1 MLTSLRIEN
10 FAIID
15 RLELE
20 FGPGLVT
27 LTGETGAGKSIVLD
41 ALETLLGGKADASFV
56 RSGAERASVEGVF
69 SLPEE
74 IRPAVET
81 ILEREDLSDDP
92 RYLTLERDIRRE
104 GRASA
109 RVNGH
114 SASLALLKE
123 LGAYLVDI
131 HGQSEHLSLLDVRS
145 HQGLLDRYAG
155 SEALLKEYTATYR
168 QILEVRRGLEELR
181 AAERDA
187 ARRSDLLE
195 YQAKEI
201 EAAHLQADEEET
213 LRQDRTRLANA
224 ESLAGLTQEAL
235 AALDEGSPESP
246 AVSDLLGQV
255 THALAGLSRI
265 DPTRAELEQEAEQ
278 ALESLADVAREL
290 RNYAEQIEFNPKRLE
305 QIEERLDLISN
316 LKRKYGG
323 TIAAVLAFGET
334 ARRQLDTIAHAG
346 ERIAELED
354 TEGRLLGTLAGQA
367 EALSQR
373 RQAVIGELGRA
384 IETEL
389 NDLRMP
395 GARFAVDMQ
404 VREDPRGVS
413 IAGRR
418 LAFDAS
424 GVDQIE
430 FLIAPNPGEG
440 LNSLA
445 RTASGGETSR
455 LMLALKNVLAQADT
469 IPTLVF
475 DEIDQGIGGRVGAVV
490 GHKLWQLGRCHQV
503 LCVTHLAQLAGFGE
517 QHFKVEKRVD
527 NGRTHTAVELMQGS
541 ARREELAQM
550 LGGVSEGTLRSA
562 DEILKMVAEV
572 TSAD

>member
-1 MLTSLRIEN
+1 MLTSLRIDN

-15 RLELE
+15 HLELS

-41 ALETLLGGKADASFV
+41 ALESLLGGKADASSV

-69 SLPEE
+69 SISDELRGP
-74 IRPAVET
+74 IDA
-81 ILEREDLSDDP
+81 ILEREDLVDDP
-92 RYLTLERDIRRE
+92 HFLTLERDIRRE
-104 GRASA
+104 GRTSA

-114 SASLALLKE
+114 SASLPLLKE

-131 HGQSEHLSLLDVRS
+131 HGQSEHLSLLDSRS
-145 HQGLLDRYAG
+145 HVGLLDRYAG
-155 SEALLKEYTATYR
+155 SQSLFKEYSAVYK
-168 QILEVRRGLEELR
+168 QILEVRRALEELR
-181 AAERDA
+181 QAEQDA
-187 ARRSDLLE
+187 ARRSDLLD

-201 EAAHLQADEEET
+201 ESAHLQADEEET

-224 ESLAGLTQEAL
+224 ESLASLAQEAL
-235 AALDEGSPESP
+235 TTLDEGTPDSPS
-246 AVSDLLGQV
+246 VSDLLGQV
-255 THALAGLSRI
+255 AHTLAGLSRI
-265 DPTRAELEQEAEQ
+265 DSSRADLAQTAEN
-278 ALESLADVAREL
+278 ALESLADAAREL
-290 RNYAEQIEFNPKRLE
+290 RDYSEQIEFNPKRLE
-305 QIEERLDLISN
+305 QIEERLDLIQN

-323 TIAAVLAFGET
+323 SIEAVLAFGES

-346 ERIAELED
+346 ERIQEFESQEAGLLE
-354 TEGRLLGTLAGQA
+354 RLAIHAQ
-367 EALSQR
+367 ALSQR
-373 RQAVIGELGRA
+373 RHAVVGELGKT

-404 VREDPRGVS
+404 VREDARGVP
-413 IAGRR
+413 IDGRK

-424 GVDQIE
+424 GIDRVE

-455 LMLALKNVLAQADT
+455 LMLALKNVLNQADT

-475 DEIDQGIGGRVGAVV
+475 DEIDQGIGGRVGSVV

-517 QHFKVEKRVD
+517 QHFKVEKRVE
-527 NGRTHTAVELMQGS
+527 NGRTHTAVELMEGD
-541 ARREELAQM
+541 ARRDELAQM

-562 DEILKMVAEV
+562 DEILDRVGEITARG
-572 TSAD
+572 